1 MCPLSEKMSSLCE
14 TMSLRC
20 RRLPREGYAWEDY
33 HSYPDPDFRGGLG
46 SDWCHHTD
54 NVYIFV
60 FYCYIRVLLI
70 KPSSMIYCMLYIKY
84 AEKVARRLR

>member
-1 MCPLSEKMSSLCE
+1 M
-14 TMSLRC
+14 T
-20 RRLPREGYAWEDY
+20 GAA
-33 HSYPDPDFRGGLG
+33 
-46 SDWCHHTD
+46 HTD

-84 AEKVARRLR
+84 AEKVARRLRGRAHCGTR